1 MLHIFTLGHDAGDQL
16 SRCLTLMGSQDVI
29 LLTDD
34 GVFWAHDCEA
44 SAQLLDEFG
53 SDTGGRQIAVLQAD
67 LSSRGLTLDSD
78 LELPIFHAVDMNGFV
93 ELTEQH
99 SQCLTWY

>member
-16 SRCLTLMGSQDVI
+16 SRCLTLMGSQDAL

-44 SAQLLDEFG
+44 SARLLDEFG
-53 SDTGGRQIAVLQAD
+53 SDSKGRQIAVLQSD
-67 LSSRGLTLDSD
+67 LSSRGLTLESGR
-78 LELPIFHAVDMNGFV
+78 ELPTFDAVDMRGFV
-93 ELTEQH
+93 ELTEH
-99 SQCLTWY
+99 HTQCLTWF